1 MKILIGGG
9 SGLIGQQLIDFYK
22 NSEITVLTRNPNKT
36 FPKNCKKL
44 IWDGKTIPEIS
55 GSFDVLINL
64 SGAGI
69 ADKAWTESY
78 KKAIIDSRENTSQAF
93 VTFIE
98 QSEQKAKIFINASAV
113 GFYGF
118 GTSKIVDEDSPLGN
132 DFLAEVS
139 EKWENAA
146 RNDFVRT
153 VLLRTSVVLS
163 AEGGALRKM
172 LLPFKLFLGGKVGSG
187 KQAFPWIHI
196 DDEIRAID
204 FCIQNQDI
212 VGAVNLVSP
221 KIIDNKQ
228 FTKSLAKSLKVFAIF
243 PVPGFILKIVLGERA
258 KLLLKGQK
266 VKPKKLLENGF
277 EFKYP
282 EISKALN
289 NLLQ

>member
-9 SGLIGQQLIDFYK
+9 SGLIGRKLINFYE
-22 NSEITVLTRNPNKT
+22 NTEITVLTRNPNKT

-44 IWDGKTIPEIS
+44 IWDGKTIPETS
-55 GSFDVLINL
+55 ENFDVLINL

-69 ADKAWTESY
+69 ADKAWTPKY
-78 KKAIIDSRENTSQAF
+78 KKAIIDSRINTSQAF
-93 VTFIE
+93 VKFIE
-98 QSEQKAKIFINASAV
+98 QSNEKPKVFINASAV

-118 GTSKIVDEDSPLGN
+118 GTNETVDENSPAGN

-146 RNDFVRT
+146 KNDVVRT
-153 VLLRTSVVLS
+153 ALLRTSVVLS
-163 AEGGALRKM
+163 KEGGALKKM
-172 LLPFKLFLGGKVGSG
+172 LLPFKFFLGGKVGSG

-212 VGAVNLVSP
+212 AGAVNLVSP
-221 KIIDNKQ
+221 QIIDNKE
-228 FTKSLAKSLKVFAIF
+228 FTKALAKALKVFAIF

-258 KLLLKGQK
+258 KLLLNGQK
-266 VKPKKLLENGF
+266 VKPKKLLDSGF

-282 EISKALN
+282 EISKALD
-289 NLLQ
+289 NLLR